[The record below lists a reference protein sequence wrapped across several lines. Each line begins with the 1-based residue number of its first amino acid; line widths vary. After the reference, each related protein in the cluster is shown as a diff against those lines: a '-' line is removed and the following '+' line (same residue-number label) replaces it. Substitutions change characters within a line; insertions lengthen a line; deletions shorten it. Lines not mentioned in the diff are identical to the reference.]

1 MFSHFLRLLLL
12 RFRKY
17 EVENHAD
24 DGGETDAGNGEG
36 TGGENGATQAH
47 RQHHRDD
54 DDVASFIQINLV
66 LHQIL
71 NTYAG
76 YSAEKQQHNAA

>member
-24 DGGETDAGNGEG
+24 DGREPDAGNGEG
-36 TGGENGATQAH
+36 TGGEDGTTQAH
-47 RQHHRDD
+47 RQHHRDCLLYTSDAAD
-54 DDVASFIQINLV
+54 DTPV
-66 LHQIL
+66 
-71 NTYAG
+71 
-76 YSAEKQQHNAA
+76 

>member
-24 DGGETDAGNGEG
+24 DGRETDAGNGEG
-36 TGGENGATQAH
+36 TGGEDGT
-47 RQHHRDD
+47 
-54 DDVASFIQINLV
+54 
-66 LHQIL
+66 
-71 NTYAG
+71 T
-76 YSAEKQQHNAA
+76 

>member
-17 EVENHAD
+17 EIENHAD
-24 DGGETDAGNGEG
+24 DGRETDAGNGEG
-36 TGGENGATQAH
+36 TGGEDGTTQAH

-54 DDVASFIQINLV
+54 DDIAGFIHIYLV

-71 NTYAG
+71 NTHTG
-76 YSAEKQQHNAA
+76 DGAEKKQHDAT